1 MHMRTHKRTMAL
13 ELSNWE
19 KGDTVK
25 GNECWT
31 STGWCFGRGS
41 NGRSGGAEVELL
53 SGAPVWRCLTDNCLK
68 LKGKG
73 QAGIEEGTGLSFHR
87 SEEWGSSLRERAWW
101 E

>member
-1 MHMRTHKRTMAL
+1 M
-13 ELSNWE
+13 
-19 KGDTVK
+19 
-25 GNECWT
+25 
-31 STGWCFGRGS
+31 
-41 NGRSGGAEVELL
+41 ELL